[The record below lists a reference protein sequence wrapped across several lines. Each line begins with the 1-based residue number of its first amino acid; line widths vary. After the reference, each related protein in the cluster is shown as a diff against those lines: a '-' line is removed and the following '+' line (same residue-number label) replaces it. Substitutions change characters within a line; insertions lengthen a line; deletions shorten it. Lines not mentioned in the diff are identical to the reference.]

1 MTNQIK
7 TILLMGALTALVIA
21 IGALV
26 APGQLYLFAAIALA
40 MNLGAYFFS
49 DRVVLRLHHAREVTA
64 TDAPELHAIVD
75 ELAKEGISIEIVD
88 LRTVFPLDEEAVLA
102 SVRKTS
108 KAILLHEDILSGG
121 VGGEI
126 AARIAEKAFDHLDG
140 PVVRIAAP
148 DTPVPFSPP
157 LEQTFLPSVPKVMEK
172 ARWLYNY

>member
-1 MTNQIK
+1 
-7 TILLMGALTALVIA
+7 
-21 IGALV
+21 
-26 APGQLYLFAAIALA
+26 
-40 MNLGAYFFS
+40 
-49 DRVVLRLHHAREVTA
+49 
-64 TDAPELHAIVD
+64 
-75 ELAKEGISIEIVD
+75 
-88 LRTVFPLDEEAVLA
+88 VFPLDEEAVLA